1 VFKSEEMGLRAENIR
16 ARRCAVIGALAAGAL
31 TAATAL
37 AGATAAEAGILDDPP
52 KAELATTGNDSER
65 IRAVPIATTPGTKE
79 RVAMSLGPDEL
90 KRIQAGDRWRV
101 SAEVQV
107 STTCHDKDKRCI
119 GRRYNFNPKIT
130 ARIVLAPAPDAA
142 AASIPLSET
151 RQVLCK
157 QRRPNRNH
165 HCTLALPNT
174 EHALDPA
181 ILPCPANACYANL
194 LVGAFSKRAE
204 RGNRVVLGAD
214 LPDKNVKQ
222 DKGRLNVV
230 QLRATVPQPRVSS
243 SGDLVNAT
251 LPLTEGP
258 KEKRRV
264 VYSVPIVSPRKGEV
278 LAFDSSY
285 VAEIGP
291 LRYNTFIA
299 TRVIVAE
306 TPTSTASA
314 GLARFAAPLRGA
326 ATESNGFNCTQG
338 RSGFANP
345 CTSVKAGATRIIRD
359 PVDDYGVAATVYL
372 NVVAAAKPLLVERQ
386 IRGTPQITLA
396 PATGLTVSRW
406 PAPAR

>member
-1 VFKSEEMGLRAENIR
+1 MGIWAKVTG
-16 ARRCAVIGALAAGAL
+16 ARSCAALGGV
-31 TAATAL
+31 AATVAI
-37 AGATAAEAGILDDPP
+37 AIPASAEAGKLDEPP

-65 IRAVPIATTPGTKE
+65 IKAVPIATTPQSQE
-79 RVAMSLGPDEL
+79 RVAMSLGPDQL
-90 KRIQAGDRWRV
+90 KRIEVGDRWRV

-107 STTCHDKDKRCI
+107 STTCHDKEERCI
-119 GRRYNFNPKIT
+119 GRRYNFNPTIT
-130 ARIVLAPAPDAA
+130 ARIVLASAADAT

-151 RQVLCK
+151 KQVLCK

-174 EHALDPA
+174 EHTLDA
-181 ILPCPANACYANL
+181 ASLPCPDNACYLNL
-194 LVGAFSKRAE
+194 LVGASNKRAE

-214 LPDKNVKQ
+214 LPDANVKQ

-230 QLRATVPQPRVSS
+230 QLRAAVPQPAFSS
-243 SGDLVNAT
+243 SSDLVNAT

-264 VYSVPIVSPRKGEV
+264 IHSVPIVAPRKGEV

-285 VAEIGP
+285 VADIEA

-306 TPTSTASA
+306 TPTSTESS
-314 GLARFAAPLRGA
+314 GLARSSAPLRGA

-345 CTSVKAGATRIIRD
+345 CTTVKAGATRIIRD
-359 PVDDYGVAATVYL
+359 AIDSSGLPATLYL
-372 NVVAAAKPLLVERQ
+372 NVVASAKPLLVERAV
-386 IRGTPQITLA
+386 RGAPQISLA
-396 PATGLTVSRW
+396 PATGLNVARW
-406 PAPAR
+406 PPPTEYGG